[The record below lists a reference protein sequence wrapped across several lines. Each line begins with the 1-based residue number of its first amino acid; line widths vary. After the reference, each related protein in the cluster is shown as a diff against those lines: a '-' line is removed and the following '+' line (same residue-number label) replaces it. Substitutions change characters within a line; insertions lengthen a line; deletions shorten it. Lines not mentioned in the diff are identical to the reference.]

1 MLNKDFKDFI
11 KLLNENDVHYIIIGG
26 YALAFHG
33 FPRYTKDLDIWIEL
47 SPENA
52 DNVLKALDDFGF
64 GSLGLKPEDF
74 LESDQII
81 QLGYPPN
88 RIDLLT
94 TLKDIIFEDCYK
106 ARVVVNI
113 QGLKINF
120 IDLENLKKN
129 KDSNESL
136 TISIAAVSA
145 KFNNGKKS
153 KSSSKDSNSGW

>member
-1 MLNKDFKDFI
+1 MLSKDFKEFI
-11 KLLNENDVHYIIIGG
+11 ELLNGYSARYLVVGG
-26 YALAFHG
+26 YAVAFHG
-33 FPRYTKDLDIWIEL
+33 YPRYTKDLDIWIEL

-129 KDSNESL
+129 KRATGRPQDLADAENLE
-136 TISIAAVSA
+136 
-145 KFNNGKKS
+145 
-153 KSSSKDSNSGW
+153 